1 MNKLYRII
9 ARVALW
15 RAKNI
20 SQNQFVL
27 ILSLVIGILS
37 GFAAVVL
44 KNTIHVVRSL
54 VISEASGK
62 DFNFL
67 LLVLPM
73 VGILITI
80 LIVKYFI
87 KDSLSHGVS
96 KILYAISK
104 SGGFIKPHNTFSNV
118 LASTF
123 TIALGGS
130 VGAEAPIVLSGSAIG
145 SNLGRLFRLSHKTII
160 LLIGCGAAGAIAG
173 IFQAPIAGVIFT
185 LEVLML
191 DLTTSSIAPL
201 LISAAS
207 GTTIS
212 YFFLGKDAEL
222 SYFLSA
228 PFDLNNIPFYVLLG
242 ILGGFVSLYFNWGV
256 LAIEK
261 QYSKIQDT
269 YIKWLI
275 GGGILSVLIFVFPP
289 LYGEG
294 YSTISALL
302 ENNLD
307 SVFSESI
314 FFELRDNI
322 VVVLLFL
329 LSLIGLKVIATSSTN
344 GSGGV
349 GGIFAPSLFL
359 GGVTGYFFA
368 KLVNSLGF
376 VNLPEGHFTLTGMAA
391 LMAGIMH
398 APLTAIFLIA
408 EITNGYGLFIPLMI
422 SATLSYVTIKN
433 FQKHNIYT
441 RRLAMKGELITH
453 HKDKAVLT
461 LMKLNNVI
469 ETDFH
474 TIRSRMNLGEL
485 IKVISQSRR
494 NLFPVVNGQDELV
507 GIVILD
513 DIREIM
519 FDQEMYSN
527 TTVQEL
533 MSVPPA
539 FVDIEENMDSV
550 MQKFEDTGAWNL
562 PVVENGKYIGFVSK
576 SKIFSVYRRV
586 LIHYSDE

>member
-1 MNKLYRII
+1 MYRFSRII

-15 RAKNI
+15 RVKNI
-20 SQNQFVL
+20 SQTQFVL

-44 KNTIHVVRSL
+44 KNTIHFVRHL
-54 VISEASGK
+54 VLGETSEGG
-62 DFNFL
+62 FNFL

-73 VGILITI
+73 LGILITI

-104 SGGFIKPHNTFSNV
+104 SGGFIKSHNTFSNV

-123 TIALGGS
+123 TIAFGGS

-145 SNLGRLFRLSHKTII
+145 SNLGRLFRLNHKTIV
-160 LLIGCGAAGAIAG
+160 LLIGCGASGAIAG

-191 DLTTSSIAPL
+191 DLTTLSIAPL
-201 LISAAS
+201 LISAVS

-212 YFFLGKDAEL
+212 YFFLGKDAEF
-222 SYFLSA
+222 SFFLQA

-242 ILGGFVSLYFNWGV
+242 ILGGFVSLYFNWSV
-256 LAIEK
+256 LVIEQ
-261 QYSKIQDT
+261 QYAKVKNT

-275 GGGILSVLIFVFPP
+275 GGSILSILIFLFPP

-294 YSTISALL
+294 YTTITALL
-302 ENNLD
+302 ESDMSTLMSD
-307 SVFSESI
+307 S
-314 FFELRDNI
+314 FFFAIRDNAWGI
-322 VVVLLFL
+322 LVFLVLLV
-329 LSLIGLKVIATSSTN
+329 GLKVVATASTN

-349 GGIFAPSLFL
+349 GGIFAPSLFM
-359 GGVTGYFFA
+359 GGVTGFFFA
-368 KLVNSLGF
+368 RLVNSFGMIK
-376 VNLPEGHFTLTGMAA
+376 LPEGHFTLTGMAA

-408 EITNGYGLFIPLMI
+408 EITNGYDLFIPLMI
-422 SATLSYVTIKN
+422 TSTLSYLTIKN

-441 RRLAMKGELITH
+441 KRLAVKGELITH

-461 LMKLNNVI
+461 LMKLNKVI

-474 TIRSRMNLGEL
+474 TVPARMNLGEL
-485 IKVISQSRR
+485 VKVISQSRR
-494 NLFPVVNGQDELV
+494 NIFPVVNKQSELV
-507 GIVILD
+507 GIVVLD

-519 FDQEMYSN
+519 FNQEMYAS
-527 TTVQEL
+527 TTVQDL
-533 MSVPPA
+533 MNVPPG
-539 FVDIEENMDSV
+539 FVELNDNMDQV

-562 PVVENGKYIGFVSK
+562 PVVENGQYVGFVSK